1 MVDQAQR
8 PLLELIVTASCSR
21 CDEALDWLASMPEL
35 RGYALRTIEVM
46 AEDALYA
53 AYAER
58 VPVLRVRGG
67 ELDWPFD
74 AEALKRLLESR

>member
-1 MVDQAQR
+1 
-8 PLLELIVTASCSR
+8 
-21 CDEALDWLASMPEL
+21 MPEL
-35 RGYALRTIEVM
+35 RGYALRTLEVM

-58 VPVLRVRGG
+58 VPVLRVRSGG

-74 AEALKRLLESR
+74 AAALKRLLERR

>member
-8 PLLELIVTASCSR
+8 PRLELIVTASCSR
-21 CDEALDWLASMPEL
+21 CDEALDWLLSMPEL
-35 RGYALRTIEVM
+35 RGCALRTLEVM
-46 AEDALYA
+46 AEEALYD

-58 VPVLRVRGG
+58 VPVLRIHGD

-74 AEALKRLLESR
+74 AATLKRLLDAP

>member
-1 MVDQAQR
+1 
-8 PLLELIVTASCSR
+8 
-21 CDEALDWLASMPEL
+21 MPEL
-35 RGYALRTIEVM
+35 RGYALRTLEVM

-58 VPVLRVRGG
+58 VPVLRIGAT

-74 AEALKRLLESR
+74 AAALKRLLEPR